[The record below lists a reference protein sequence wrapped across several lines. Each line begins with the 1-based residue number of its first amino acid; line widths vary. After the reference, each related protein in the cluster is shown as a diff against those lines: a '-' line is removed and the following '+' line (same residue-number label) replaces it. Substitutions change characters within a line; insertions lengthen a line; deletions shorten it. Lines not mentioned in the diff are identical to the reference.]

1 MSRNTTTGVF
11 TRVSNS
17 FSQPVIGTLIDPV
30 AATAL
35 FNDQDAGLNSLPQSF
50 TANATSPGSS
60 AVYFHMPNPA
70 NGYTAILNGM
80 TVQQGAVIPVT
91 NQFAENTVGLQQTL
105 VGTINIAAGDTAGL
119 GIAGAFYATTHSTSG
134 NATALFG
141 YSFPSVAGSN
151 VFALNGA
158 IANYTS
164 SASGGLDMNSM
175 IACELDINLNQKI
188 GGIEPVLGHI
198 KGLRLVGAGNI
209 AATPANSEAV
219 SIGPLNI
226 LNGTPWAYGFR
237 TDAAGAVDAV
247 SAGPVGTGNSK
258 NSQALAMVGTSSGGS
273 PVIGRF
279 LVDTIGSIYAVPAP
293 NTRNNLMDGNGNV
306 LLTTGTGFG
315 AALPYMTVAG
325 IVTNNALGEL
335 ITSPMLSAALGGTG
349 QTAVAVGD
357 LLYGS
362 AVNTWSRLAKDTG
375 GVRFLTN
382 QGAAAV
388 PAWSPLTATLATF
401 FATPSSANLATA
413 MTDETG
419 SGLLVFNNTPTLITP
434 IINGLPTGTGVAT
447 ANTASTLIARDASGN
462 FSAGTISAALSGNA
476 TTATSATSA
485 TSATNATNTA
495 ITDDTSTNATMNL
508 TWVTSNT
515 GNLPQKTTST
525 KLTFNPSTGALSS
538 TSFVGAGTGLTGT
551 ASGLT
556 AGNVTT
562 NANLTGDVTSAG
574 NATTLTNAPVI
585 AKVLTGYTSG
595 AGTVSAADSILSA
608 IQKLSGNDALKA
620 PLASPALT
628 GTPTAPTAAVDTN
641 TTQIATQA
649 AILQQASSATPLGNG
664 TATAGSG
671 TRFSRDN
678 HVHPIDAHMGLTMA
692 STASVNFNSANTDSG
707 IVVPLPPGYTRVALF
722 RAYISNASASL
733 VGSTVGIYTTTGAGG
748 TALITPATAVTVST
762 SADNTAGNTQSIN
775 LATAASQVSAS
786 LPTPGTI
793 YFRTA
798 TATASPATADV
809 TFFYVPLP

>member
-50 TANATSPGSS
+50 TANVSSPGSS

-70 NGYTAILNGM
+70 NGYTTILNGM

-188 GGIEPVLGHI
+188 GGIEPVIGHI
-198 KGLRLVGAGNI
+198 MGLRLVGAGNI

-279 LVDTIGSIYAVPAP
+279 FVDTIGSIYAVPAS
-293 NTRNNLMDGNGNV
+293 NTRVNLTDGNGNV

-349 QTAVAVGD
+349 QAAVAVGD

-447 ANTASTLIARDASGN
+447 ANTASTLVARDASGN

-556 AGNVTT
+556 S
-562 NANLTGDVTSAG
+562 GDVA
-574 NATTLTNAPVI
+574 NAPVI
-585 AKVLTGYTSG
+585 AKVLTGFTSG
-595 AGTVSAADSILSA
+595 PGTVTAADSILSA
-608 IQKLSGNDALKA
+608 FQKINGNDALKA

-641 TTQIATQA
+641 TMQIATQA

-793 YFRTA
+793 YFRIGTA
-798 TATASPATADV
+798 TVSPATADV